1 METQAFQ
8 KFCPVCKLGNDPNV
22 IICRHCG
29 ALLGEDPPVPTTKRV
44 DDQYGLSDELKEQ
57 ITRQLPPPPEGLALF
72 LLGTAEAIAT
82 RTDQEFILGRAG
94 DVVSEPICDLTRLD
108 AFAQGV
114 SRRHALIRSTGSGY
128 VLVDLNSSNG
138 TWLNGQRLVPT
149 KLYDLPSGAVIVLGR
164 LKMVVVYLHA
174 PKAAPVS

>member
-1 METQAFQ
+1 METKAFQ
-8 KFCPVCKLGNDPNV
+8 KFCPVCKLGNDNNV

-29 ALLGEDPPVPTTKRV
+29 TLLGEDPLTPTTQRV
-44 DDQYGLSDELKEQ
+44 DEFGLTDELRAEV
-57 ITRQLPPPPEGLALF
+57 TRELPPPPEGLALF
-72 LLGTAEAIAT
+72 LLGTAEAVAT
-82 RTDQEFILGRAG
+82 RVDQEFILGRAG
-94 DVVSEPICDLTRLD
+94 DVISEPICDLTHLD

-164 LKMVVVYLHA
+164 LKLVVVYLRA
-174 PKAAPVS
+174 PNVGSAS